1 MSIEALDIIRK
12 ALVDELKLHYEFGT
26 WSKKGIYPYWVGEY
40 QDIPPMNEDGMQETT
55 FILTGFTRGKWL
67 ELVKAKEAIEKHF
80 NKIHGKTVIAES
92 GSAVAVFYSDS
103 FNIPTGDAEL
113 KKIQINLDVK
123 EWKVN

>member
-1 MSIEALDIIRK
+1 MSIEALNIIRK

-40 QDIPPMNEDGMQETT
+40 QDIPPVNEDGMQGTT

-67 ELVKAKEAIEKHF
+67 ELVEAKEAIENYF

-103 FNIPTGDAEL
+103 LIIPTGDAEL